1 MQSFV
6 RGDVAGIVMLQSP
19 RHPCS
24 GWVELGETEMKQAL
38 ANLVE

>member
-1 MQSFV
+1 MWPFV
-6 RGDVAGIVMLQSP
+6 RCDLAGTVMRRSP

-24 GWVELGETEMKQAL
+24 GCVELGEREMKQAL